1 MTIVDNCYSPLPIW
15 AGIRDQR
22 RGEHDAGDP
31 LTLVVI
37 VAAVAETDAK
47 QGNETLIS
55 RHNDKEKATVM
66 QLYSVAKKENHP
78 RHTSTRNSKSI
89 ELIAS
94 FAVAE
99 GEIIKE

>member
-22 RGEHDAGDP
+22 RGEYEAGDP

-37 VAAVAETDAK
+37 FDAAAETDAK
-47 QGNETLIS
+47 HGNGTLIS

-66 QLYSVAKKENHP
+66 QLYSCAKKIPPQTH
-78 RHTSTRNSKSI
+78 SKRNSK
-89 ELIAS
+89 
-94 FAVAE
+94 
-99 GEIIKE
+99 